1 MQIIAIRTIEGPNI
15 YSYRPVI
22 KTTIDIGKYE
32 DISSAEIKGFN
43 NRLLKLLPGL
53 YSHHCSRGRQ
63 GGFVERLHEG
73 TYLAH
78 IFEHVVLELQCMAGE
93 DVNFGKTRDAGG
105 KGRYH
110 VVVGYRTAALVVKA
124 LYVAHNLLQAILAEQ
139 NFDIVAAVKSIKE
152 AGAEGCF
159 GPSTAA
165 LYEEARKRNIPVIRM
180 GESSLLFLGYGY
192 KRRRVWATL
201 TDHTSAL
208 ASDLACDKQLTKQIL
223 AASGIPVPDGIVV
236 TSITEAQQALVRFG
250 GGPVVVKPLSG
261 NQGKGVTLHVRRAAE
276 MERAFM
282 LAQEYGRE
290 ILIEEYI
297 AGHEYRLC
305 VVGGK
310 LVAAAERIPAYVIGD
325 GVHTVEELVR
335 QVNANSDRGHGH
347 EKRLTKIK
355 IDATA
360 VDVLFRQ
367 NLSLQAIPA
376 DKQVVRIRENANLST
391 GGTAVDVTDSVHPD
405 NAKLA
410 ERAARLIGLDVAGID
425 IIVDNITEAIQDGHG
440 AVIEVNAAP
449 GIRMHHYPSGGKAR
463 NVAECIIERLFPN
476 GDNGRIPVLAI
487 TGTNGKT
494 TVTRMIGHI
503 WKQAG
508 FCVGMTTTD
517 GIYIDQYCAMRG
529 DTTGPASA
537 RLVLADPSVEVAVLE
552 TARGGIIRG
561 GLAFDQC
568 DVGIVTN
575 ITEDHLGQDGIETL
589 EDLAFVKS
597 LVVETVKPDGVALL
611 NADDPFVAN
620 IAARVKSEIVYFSTE
635 ANNIVVRRH
644 LGTGGKALFVKEE
657 TLYAA
662 SGDLAKAIMRVSD
675 IPATLNGVA
684 VHNLQNAVIAAAA
697 CYCMKVPIAYIRQ
710 GLSSFEV
717 NPGRLHIQSIHDFR
731 VCVDYGHNPAGYQA
745 VINTVRCLNAK
756 RLVGVIAAPGDRRD
770 DVILD
775 IGRIAGRGFDY
786 LYIKEDSDLRGRQQG
801 ETAALLKQGILESGF
816 LPENIRMIFSEKEAV
831 RSAIMQANPGD
842 LIVIFYEQYDG
853 VLQVIGEYCDIKQNQ
868 ELEEK
873 QMLLPATFEHLVL
886 ADAK

>member
-1 MQIIAIRTIEGPNI
+1 MQIIAIRNIEGPNI
-15 YSYRPVI
+15 YSYRPII
-22 KTTIDIGKYE
+22 KTTIDIGEYE
-32 DISSAEIKGFN
+32 DISSAEIEGFN
-43 NRLLKLLPGL
+43 TRLLALLPGL
-53 YSHHCSRGRQ
+53 YGHYCSRGRQ
-63 GGFVERLHEG
+63 GGFVERLYEG

-78 IFEHVVLELQCMAGE
+78 IFEHVALELQCMAGE
-93 DVNFGKTRDAGG
+93 EVNFGKTRDAGS
-105 KGRYH
+105 KGRYY
-110 VVVGYRTAALVVKA
+110 VVVGYRTAALAVKA
-124 LYVAHNLLQAILAEQ
+124 LYVTNHILQAILAKQ
-139 NFDIVAAVKSIKE
+139 NIDMETAVKSIKDV
-152 AGAEGCF
+152 GAEGCL

-165 LYEEARKRNIPVIRM
+165 LYAEARKRNIPVARM

-208 ASDLACDKQLTKQIL
+208 ASDLACDKQLTKQVL
-223 AASGIPVPDGIVV
+223 SASGIPVPDGVVV
-236 TSITEAQQALVRFG
+236 TSIAEAQQALVRFG

-261 NQGKGVTLHVRRAAE
+261 NQGKGVTLHVRRAAD
-276 MERAFM
+276 MERAFV
-282 LAQEYGRE
+282 LAREYSTE
-290 ILIEEYI
+290 VLIEEHI

-325 GVHTVEELVR
+325 GLHTVEELVS
-335 QVNANSDRGHGH
+335 QVNANSDRGDGH

-360 VDVLFRQ
+360 IDVIFRQ
-367 NLSLQAIPA
+367 NLSLQSVPA
-376 DKQVVRIRENANLST
+376 EKQIVRIRENANLST

-405 NAKLA
+405 NVKLA
-410 ERAARLIGLDVAGID
+410 ERVARLIGLDVAGID
-425 IIVDNITEAIQDGHG
+425 IIVDDIAEAIHDGHG

-449 GIRMHHYPSGGKAR
+449 GIRMHHYPSGGKVR
-463 NVAECIIERLFPN
+463 NVAERIMERLFPD
-476 GDNGRIPVLAI
+476 GSNGRIPVLAI

-508 FCVGMTTTD
+508 FRVGMTTTD
-517 GIYIDQYCAMRG
+517 GIYIDQHCVMHG
-529 DTTGPASA
+529 DTTGPGSA

-575 ITEDHLGQDGIETL
+575 ITEDHLGQEGIETL
-589 EDLAFVKS
+589 ADLAFVKS
-597 LVVETVKPDGVALL
+597 LVVETVRPDGIALL

-620 IAARVKSEIVYFSTE
+620 IAARVRSEIVYFSTE

-644 LGTGGKALFVKEE
+644 LGTGGKAFFVKEAI
-657 TLYAA
+657 LYAA
-662 SGDLAKAIMRVSD
+662 NGDLAKAIMRVGD

-684 VHNLQNAVIAAAA
+684 AHNLQNAVIAAAA

-710 GLSSFEV
+710 GLGSFNF
-717 NPGRLHIQSIHDFR
+717 NPGRLYIQSIKDFR

-770 DVILD
+770 DVILN
-775 IGRIAGRGFDY
+775 IGRIAGKGFDY
-786 LYIKEDSDLRGRQQG
+786 LYIKEDVDLRGRQQG
-801 ETAALLKQGILESGF
+801 ETAGLLQQGVLESGF
-816 LPENIRMIFSEKEAV
+816 LPDNLEMIFPEGEAV
-831 RSAIMQANPGD
+831 KNAVMQAKPGD
-842 LIVIFYEQYDG
+842 LIVVFYEQYDL
-853 VLQVIGEYCDIKQNQ
+853 VLQAIEEYC
-868 ELEEK
+868 ELQQAQAVKDKET
-873 QMLLPATFEHLVL
+873 PAPVAFEHLVF